1 LKSEARR
8 GEGDVLYITP
18 IRLTSNVLSSGF
30 EGFASWIL
38 ASRSPFC
45 VMPAF
50 AKTISMCP
58 CSAITFSKAAAW
70 LSHEE
75 TSHCEKDRLAVGY
88 SVRSWLRI
96 AVLSVRSR
104 MVMWVFALGAK

>member
-18 IRLTSNVLSSGF
+18 TRLTSNVLSSGF
-30 EGFASWIL
+30 EG
-38 ASRSPFC
+38 
-45 VMPAF
+45 
-50 AKTISMCP
+50 
-58 CSAITFSKAAAW
+58 FSKAAAW